1 MLLMCART
9 QMASVTMYL
18 KPFNLHVIILKK
30 FSTVTLF
37 YELFP
42 IIFSIQLEEKIKF
55 KLGVQYFHL

>member
-1 MLLMCART
+1 
-9 QMASVTMYL
+9 MASATTYL
-18 KPFNLHVIILKK
+18 KSLDLHVIILKK

>member
-1 MLLMCART
+1 
-9 QMASVTMYL
+9 MASVPMYPQ
-18 KPFNLHVIILKK
+18 PFNLHVIILKQ

-55 KLGVQYFHL
+55 KLGIQYFPL